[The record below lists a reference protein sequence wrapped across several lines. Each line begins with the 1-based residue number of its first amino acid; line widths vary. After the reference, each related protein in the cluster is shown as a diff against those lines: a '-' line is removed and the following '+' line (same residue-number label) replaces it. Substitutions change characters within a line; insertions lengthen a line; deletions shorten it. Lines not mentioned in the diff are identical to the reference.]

1 MNEHDAELYA
11 EDKGIEDGATG
22 KWEPPFRRDFCGEFT
37 EIYELSW
44 WNAFAMRTIEE
55 EFPNG

>member
-11 EDKGIEDGATG
+11 EDKGIEDGS
-22 KWEPPFRRDFCGEFT
+22 KRNWEPPFRRGMCDEFVA
-37 EIYELSW
+37 IYESNW
-44 WNAFAMRTIEE
+44 WAAFTQKIVEE

>member
-11 EDKGIEDGATG
+11 EDKGIEDGCAKTYD
-22 KWEPPFRRDFCGEFT
+22 PPFRSSYCPELAI
-37 EIYELSW
+37 IYQTNYWLGL
-44 WNAFAMRTIEE
+44 AAQAILD